1 MDSPCTSFIT
11 HTVYPYLLSKMASND
26 VAKTIRAR
34 HVITPIL
41 HSCLLRQTASYDAAS
56 TSMMDSARNV
66 ITHTFDP
73 FYDVA
78 STVHQ
83 ALRSG

>member
-1 MDSPCTSFIT
+1 
-11 HTVYPYLLSKMASND
+11 
-26 VAKTIRAR
+26 
-34 HVITPIL
+34 
-41 HSCLLRQTASYDAAS
+41 LRQTASYDAAS